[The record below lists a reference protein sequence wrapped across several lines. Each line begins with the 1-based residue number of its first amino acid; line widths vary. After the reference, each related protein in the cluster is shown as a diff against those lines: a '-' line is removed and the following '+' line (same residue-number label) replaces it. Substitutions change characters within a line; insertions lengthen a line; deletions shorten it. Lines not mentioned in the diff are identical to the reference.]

1 MIKKGD
7 KYVKNHK
14 SREKTVVK
22 SFFTVAVYKSIVI
35 EHKFSIAKYKCYI
48 TKYNYKL
55 GLQEDES

>member
-1 MIKKGD
+1 M
-7 KYVKNHK
+7 
-14 SREKTVVK
+14 
-22 SFFTVAVYKSIVI
+22 YKSIVI